1 MDSAR
6 LSNRMESTA
15 VAGRIKSAR
24 IALGLSQGVLATRL
38 GVHRATI
45 AHWERD
51 GGFVPSVENLR
62 ALSHELKV
70 GFEWLAVGS
79 AISGQPVSS
88 PIPDSRRR
96 LESRMA
102 DAVAPCTGLIP
113 GDSDRRVGK
122 RFGLSGIVGDPD

>member
-96 LESRMA
+96 LESRMLTLSRHVPVSFLA
-102 DAVAPCTGLIP
+102 TVIAVLESASVYLE
-113 GDSDRRVGK
+113 
-122 RFGLSGIVGDPD
+122 

>member
-1 MDSAR
+1 
-6 LSNRMESTA
+6 MESTA

-96 LESRMA
+96 LESRMLTLSRHVPVSFLA
-102 DAVAPCTGLIP
+102 TVIAVLESASVYLE
-113 GDSDRRVGK
+113 
-122 RFGLSGIVGDPD
+122 